1 MGRKHAAG
9 RLPARVSVCAVALA
23 IALAIAG
30 CGAGSSSKSAAK
42 QRHKPKRVQA
52 VAAPA
57 GLLSASA
64 PQANGIAWVLA
75 GSERVRTINE
85 IQLSTGKQEHATG
98 VSPDARAV
106 TQSSTGLI
114 ALGLGT
120 ARAGA
125 VELMNGSTGSLD
137 ATVPLSGPVIALAFG
152 DDGTT
157 LYALEG
163 AGKVRAVS
171 VIDTTTRKVER
182 SIGLPSDAVSI
193 VPTPDQRA
201 IWSAQASGS
210 IQETSVAGNKA
221 ITTFSAGAAATA
233 IAISPD
239 GNTLYVLKGTEETEN
254 IAAVAVATETVQ
266 QVLPAARHSV
276 ALATS
281 LDGSQLYDFVG
292 APAYG
297 NIQILDL

>member
-1 MGRKHAAG
+1 MAG

-30 CGAGSSSKSAAK
+30 CGAGSSSTSATK
-42 QRHKPKRVQA
+42 KRHRPKRAQA
-52 VAAPA
+52 VPAPV

-75 GSERVRTINE
+75 GGRRVKTINE

-98 VSPDARAV
+98 VSTDAQAV
-106 TQSSTGLI
+106 TQSSAGLI

-125 VELMNGSTGSLD
+125 VELLDGSTGSLD
-137 ATVPLSGPVIALAFG
+137 ATIPVSDPVIALAFG

-163 AGKVRAVS
+163 VGKVRAVA

-193 VPTPDQRA
+193 APTPDQRA
-201 IWSAQASGS
+201 IWSVQASGTV
-210 IQETSVAGNKA
+210 QETSVAGNKA
-221 ITTFSAGAAATA
+221 ITTFSAGNAAIA

-239 GNTLYVLKGTEETEN
+239 GNTLYVLKGTEETAN
-254 IAAVAVATETVQ
+254 IAAVAVATETVE

-292 APAYG
+292 TPTYG